1 MQDLKLLLYQTENRV
16 LLLTEKYNSLADENK
31 QLKEK
36 IAALKEEINI
46 LNIKNKEQA
55 ENIVNYKL
63 KSIITEKQTTKDI
76 KLKINELVRDIDAC
90 LKMID
95 E

>member
-16 LLLTEKYNSLADENK
+16 LLLTEKYNSLVDENK

-36 IAALKEEINI
+36 IAALKEEINV

>member
-16 LLLTEKYNSLADENK
+16 LLLTEKYNRLVDENK
-31 QLKEK
+31 QLKEN

-46 LNIKNKEQA
+46 LNNKNKEQA
-55 ENIVNYKL
+55 DNIVNYKL
-63 KSIITEKQTTKDI
+63 KTVIEKQSTRDV

-90 LKMID
+90 LKMMD

>member
-1 MQDLKLLLYQTENRV
+1 MKLLLYQTENRV
-16 LLLTEKYNSLADENK
+16 LLLTEKYNSLVDENK

-36 IAALKEEINI
+36 IAALKEEINV

-63 KSIITEKQTTKDI
+63 KSMITEKQTTKDI

>member
-16 LLLTEKYNSLADENK
+16 LLLTEKYNSLVDENK

-36 IAALKEEINI
+36 IAALKEEINV

-63 KSIITEKQTTKDI
+63 KSMITEKQTTKDI

>member
-63 KSIITEKQTTKDI
+63 KSIIIEKQTTKDI